1 MSTPTTGS
9 RLKGCMLF
17 LVVVFVIVFA
27 VGVIGCQ
34 AVVKLRDTTR
44 RSTGMNDV
52 SDIRIPAEFYAKEHN
67 GGWPP
72 YDPEPGRLMFER
84 MVMFQEYGVNS
95 GKVTAEFDKDTPLRQ
110 FHERDPL
117 AYEYDPNLIDDHS
130 FWYLAYRV
138 RNEDEARAFAAG
150 YRHHV
155 EHQLGFEGDLVC
167 PGSNPPV
174 LPRLQDPDLNP
185 NATPSEIADAA
196 CTVVFIERPGNYE
209 PTYSGGCV
217 GYLDGHVEYIDY
229 PGEFPMSEEMITT
242 LESLDALGG
251 G

>member
-1 MSTPTTGS
+1 MSTTPSGS
-9 RLKGCMLF
+9 RPKGCALF
-17 LVVVFVIVFA
+17 LLIVLVVGA
-27 VGVIGCQ
+27 VGYRALINMSNL
-34 AVVKLRDTTR
+34 AR
-44 RSTGMNDV
+44 RASGLNDV
-52 SDIRIPAEFYAKEHN
+52 KGIQLHAELYAKEHN
-67 GGWPP
+67 GFWPP

-84 MVMFQEYGVNS
+84 MVMLLEYGVNYRI
-95 GKVTAEFDKDTPLRQ
+95 VTAEFDQDNYRSH
-110 FHERDPL
+110 FR
-117 AYEYDPNLIDDHS
+117 EYDPLGYEYNPNFIDDHS

-138 RNEDEARAFAAG
+138 RNEDEARAFVVG

-155 EHQLGFEGDLVC
+155 NNQLGFDRDLIC

-196 CTVVFIERPGNYE
+196 CTVIFIERPGNYE

-229 PGEFPMSEEMITT
+229 PGEFPMTEEMITT